1 MECHVIVLETT
12 GMTHP
17 LLCDRENAEGEKIK
31 KKADTQL
38 MDYEY
43 Y

>member
-17 LLCDRENAEGEKIK
+17 LCDRENAEGEKIK
-31 KKADTQL
+31 KKADT
-38 MDYEY
+38 
-43 Y
+43 